1 MSEEIGSIKVSIF
14 GRDYNIRGGSDSEY
28 IRKLAAHVDSV
39 MRDIAD
45 KTGSLSSGRVAIL
58 AALNIADEM
67 FKEAIERNVAYVV
80 GSAFHP
86 TGGGHNTLRL
96 NFSYSS
102 DEEIREGIQRL
113 AGLVSSRQRGAA

>member
-1 MSEEIGSIKVSIF
+1 MSEELRSIRVSIF

-28 IRKLAAHVDSV
+28 IKTVAAHVDSV

-67 FKEAIERNVAYVV
+67 LKERQY
-80 GSAFHP
+80 F
-86 TGGGHNTLRL
+86 
-96 NFSYSS
+96 
-102 DEEIREGIQRL
+102 DEFTNELAREL
-113 AGLVSSRQRGAA
+113 EEVLSTD